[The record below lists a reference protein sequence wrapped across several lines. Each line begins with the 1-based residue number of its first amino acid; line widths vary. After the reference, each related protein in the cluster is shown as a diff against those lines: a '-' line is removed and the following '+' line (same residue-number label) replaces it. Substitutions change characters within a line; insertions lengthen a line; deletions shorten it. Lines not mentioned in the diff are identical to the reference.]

1 LKFKANQRDREE
13 GSADRKR
20 IPQRLFSRVAAST
33 HVDHRTNPL
42 LDVLNVKIDR
52 KATIVSA
59 MKKMKL
65 MSLWGDNEREK
76 YFHLK
81 F

>member
-1 LKFKANQRDREE
+1 
-13 GSADRKR
+13 
-20 IPQRLFSRVAAST
+20 
-33 HVDHRTNPL
+33 
-42 LDVLNVKIDR
+42 
-52 KATIVSA
+52 

-81 F
+81 FWRVDQRQSASPSLYSLKKNLWLFFQRTKS